1 MNENFIFRSGKHAGK
16 TIAWVRENH
25 PSYLSWV
32 QENQPNML
40 KGSEDK
46 PKPKVE
52 VKAVAVE
59 VTKSMVPNLNFWN
72 EGPDPISI
80 PYLNKMKEQQQNNL
94 EN

>member
-1 MNENFIFRSGKHAGK
+1 MNEKFVFRSGKHAGK
-16 TIAWVRENH
+16 TIAWVKENF
-25 PSYLSWV
+25 PSYLVWV

-40 KGSEDK
+40 KGSED
-46 PKPKVE
+46 KPKVE

-80 PYLNKMKEQQQNNL
+80 PYLNKIKEEQENNF
-94 EN
+94 ES